1 MADKTAVIALNVR
14 EMRFSVS
21 RSLGLV
27 YEINTYAFMR
37 YLNENEVIESN
48 YIVFFN
54 KRLIIVH
61 KVIVQV
67 WRQTKFQSQQ
77 KAIVTSDV

>member
-14 EMRFSVS
+14 EMRLSVS

-48 YIVFFN
+48 YIVFLT
-54 KRLIIVH
+54 RGLL
-61 KVIVQV
+61 
-67 WRQTKFQSQQ
+67 
-77 KAIVTSDV
+77 